1 MSIFR
6 PHKTKPRQFN
16 YIPRYYDPVLNE
28 RNERRKQLHGTSK
41 ENDDQEYTPGK
52 YIRTQREA
60 RDASRESERGAG
72 LSKLRGLVIIAI
84 VIGLGMLWLL
94 PRIMDFVIM
103 ADAEKRGESVTKG
116 SDVENEIY
124 PLEFVIN
131 ESIDIAN
138 EEGIETLN
146 DDVLKEIEENE
157 WRRKRI
163 TIVPNN

>member
-52 YIRTQREA
+52 YIRTQRQA

-103 ADAEKRGESVTKG
+103 ADAEKRGESVTKD
-116 SDVENEIY
+116 SDAENEIY

>member
-52 YIRTQREA
+52 YIRTQRQA

>member
-16 YIPRYYDPVLNE
+16 YIPRYYDPVLDE

-41 ENDDQEYTPGK
+41 ESDSEEYTPGK
-52 YIRTQREA
+52 YVRTQRQA
-60 RDASRESERGAG
+60 RDASRESDRGAG
-72 LSKLRGLVIIAI
+72 LGKLRGLI
-84 VIGLGMLWLL
+84 VIAVVVGLGILWLM
-94 PRIMDFVIM
+94 PRVMDFIIK
-103 ADAEKRGESVTKG
+103 ADEEKRGVSTANREATESEV
-116 SDVENEIY
+116 Y

-138 EEGIETLN
+138 QEGIETLN

-157 WRRKRI
+157 WRYKRI
-163 TIVPNN
+163 TIVPNE

>member
-52 YIRTQREA
+52 YIRTQRQA

-103 ADAEKRGESVTKG
+103 ADAEKRGESVAKS
-116 SDVENEIY
+116 SDVENGIY

>member
-16 YIPRYYDPVLNE
+16 YIPRYYDPVLDE

-41 ENDDQEYTPGK
+41 ESDSEEYTPGK
-52 YIRTQREA
+52 YVRTQRQA
-60 RDASRESERGAG
+60 RDASRESDRGAG
-72 LSKLRGLVIIAI
+72 LGKLRGLI
-84 VIGLGMLWLL
+84 VIAVVVGLGMLWLM
-94 PRIMDFVIM
+94 PRIMDFIIK
-103 ADAEKRGESVTKG
+103 ADEEKRGVNTANREATADEV
-116 SDVENEIY
+116 Y

-138 EEGIETLN
+138 QEGIETLN

-157 WRRKRI
+157 WRYKRI
-163 TIVPNN
+163 TIVPNE

>member
-16 YIPRYYDPVLNE
+16 YIPRYYDPVINE
-28 RNERRKQLHGTSK
+28 RNERRKQLHGTSS
-41 ENDDQEYTPGK
+41 ESSNEEYSPGK

-72 LSKLRGLVIIAI
+72 LSKLRGMVIIAI

-103 ADAEKRGESVTKG
+103 ADAEKRGESVAKS
-116 SDVENEIY
+116 SDAENEIY

>member
-84 VIGLGMLWLL
+84 VIGLGTLWLL
-94 PRIMDFVIM
+94 PRIMDFVIK
-103 ADAEKRGESVTKG
+103 ADAEKRGESVTKN
-116 SDVENEIY
+116 SDTENEIY

>member
-16 YIPRYYDPVLNE
+16 YIPRYYDPVLDE

-41 ENDDQEYTPGK
+41 ESDSEEYTPGK
-52 YIRTQREA
+52 YVRTQRQA
-60 RDASRESERGAG
+60 RDASRESDRGAG
-72 LSKLRGLVIIAI
+72 LGKLRGLI
-84 VIGLGMLWLL
+84 VIAVVVGLGILWLM
-94 PRIMDFVIM
+94 PRVMDFIIK
-103 ADAEKRGESVTKG
+103 ADEEKRGVSTANREATESEV
-116 SDVENEIY
+116 D

-138 EEGIETLN
+138 QEGIETLN

-157 WRRKRI
+157 WRYKRI
-163 TIVPNN
+163 TIVPNE

>member
-16 YIPRYYDPVLNE
+16 YIPRYYNPVLDKL
-28 RNERRKQLHGTSK
+28 NERRKQLHGTSS
-41 ENDDQEYTPGK
+41 ESSNEEYTPGK

-60 RDASRESERGAG
+60 RDASRESDRNAG
-72 LSKLRGLVIIAI
+72 ISKLRGLVIIAI

-94 PRIMDFVIM
+94 PRIMDFIIM
-103 ADAEKRGESVTKG
+103 ADAEKRGESVAKS
-116 SDVENEIY
+116 SDVEDEIF

-138 EEGIETLN
+138 QEGIETLN
-146 DDVLKEIEENE
+146 DETLKEIEENE